1 MQPAS
6 QKILIDL
13 FLSSELIDN
22 KTNMK
27 VMQVPMR
34 RYSQIKNITVFF
46 ESFKSTVKNF
56 VFNIKQ
62 LC

>member
-27 VMQVPMR
+27 VMQVLMR